1 MKNHFFQ
8 YFNSLFTLIVQ
19 FHFDLIHR
27 FHSIFL
33 IDISLFI
40 ISTLSFLIYLIII
53 NYLIMSNEPI
63 KYYIEHN
70 ANCYNLSI
78 IDKMAK
84 GNKKHLIILN
94 QELDCSLVNHF

>member
-1 MKNHFFQ
+1 
-8 YFNSLFTLIVQ
+8 
-19 FHFDLIHR
+19 
-27 FHSIFL
+27 
-33 IDISLFI
+33 
-40 ISTLSFLIYLIII
+40 LIII

-70 ANCYNLSI
+70 ANCYNLPI

-94 QELDCSLVNHF
+94 QELDCSLINHF